1 MDRNNDVLYE
11 IILSLIARPTP
22 RGLYNLIAANPAA
35 WTLFQC
41 YPRPLLRRVATLE
54 KTILARLHDAFATSD
69 RAMEAARSAVTE
81 AQAAEGTRE
90 EEELITKAADMAIA
104 ATIQKR
110 EAREALDAAESVLLG
125 TATAVKGVDGN
136 WVVDT
141 EFQELCRQLG
151 EWRGFRTRLLD
162 SAATAASARGKDWEA
177 VCESVGKIVKKHGRD
192 EFRRRWRRA
201 LCGLG
206 IGERRSTR
214 VMQRRMR
221 QAGNSSS

>member
-1 MDRNNDVLYE
+1 MNRNHDILYE
-11 IILSLIARPTP
+11 IILSLIAHPTP

-35 WTLFQC
+35 WALFHC
-41 YPRPLLRRVATLE
+41 YPRPLLGRVATLE
-54 KTILARLHDAFATSD
+54 KTILDRIRDAFTTSD
-69 RAMEAARSAVTE
+69 HAMAAARSAITE
-81 AQAAEGTRE
+81 AQAAYGTQE
-90 EEELITKAADMAIA
+90 QEELARKAAAMAIA
-104 ATIQKR
+104 AAQQKR
-110 EAREALDAAESVLLG
+110 GARDALNAVESVLLG
-125 TATAVKGVDGN
+125 NATTLKGVDGN

-162 SAATAASARGKDWEA
+162 SAATAASARGKDWDA
-177 VCESVGKIVKKHGRD
+177 VCERVGKIVKKHGRD

-201 LCGLG
+201 LCGLS

-214 VMQRRMR
+214 VMQRRIR